1 MVSDHLT
8 IVLFLRQAF
17 TGHPPSRYP
26 TGQSYTRDNLTT
38 SVINSLPSVA
48 IRISAN
54 QGHEL
59 YVCTKCE
66 RVFHGKRKLQYHMR
80 TRHRGRR
87 YVCSQCSCTF
97 ATNSGLHEHV
107 RHIHEKQARYRCATC
122 GKGYSSRAN
131 FDDHLAVHTGLK
143 SYQCVICKNRF
154 TFKRALKAH
163 MVNLHSLESASS

>member
-17 TGHPPSRYP
+17 TGHPSSRYP
-26 TGQSYTRDNLTT
+26 TGQSYKRDKLTT
-38 SVINSLPSVA
+38 SVINSLPSEA
-48 IRISAN
+48 NPSSAN
-54 QGHEL
+54 QELEL
-59 YVCTKCE
+59 YMCTKCQ

-87 YVCSQCSCTF
+87 FVCSQCSCTF
-97 ATNSGLHEHV
+97 VTNSGLHEHV

-131 FDDHLAVHTGLK
+131 FDDHLAAHTGFK
-143 SYQCVICKNRF
+143 SYECVICNKRF

-163 MVNLHSLESASS
+163 MTNLHSMDAARS